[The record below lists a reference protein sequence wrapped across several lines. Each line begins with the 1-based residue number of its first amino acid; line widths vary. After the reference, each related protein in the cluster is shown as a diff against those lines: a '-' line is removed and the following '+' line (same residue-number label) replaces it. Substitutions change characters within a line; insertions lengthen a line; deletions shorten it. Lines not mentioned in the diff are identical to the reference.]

1 VILLREPGIRRLA
14 ARILLAQAAVTVA
27 LAAICTIGW
36 GARSGLSALAGGGIG
51 VLANVFMT
59 LSALRPTA
67 SAGGALGR
75 LMLGQFMKVAVT
87 VALFVV
93 AARTGQVVWPAMLA
107 AYVATLVVFWF
118 VPVFDTRARRA
129 ESRAG

>member
-1 VILLREPGIRRLA
+1 MILLREPGIRRLA

-36 GARSGLSALAGGGIG
+36 GTRSGLSALAGGGIG

-118 VPVFDTRARRA
+118 VPVFDTRARRV